1 MKLTALRLHNVK
13 RFAGRGIAVEGITD
27 GVNVLSAANEHG
39 KSTCFEALH
48 ALFFQPHSGT
58 PKNVQM
64 LRPYSGGNPIVEADI
79 SIETG
84 RYRLTKQF
92 YSGRRASVT
101 DLGSGRIVA
110 QADEAEA
117 FIGDLISGGTSGPAG
132 LLWVRQGV
140 TGIENRSKSEE
151 ENDKRVRESLL
162 SSVQGEVEA
171 LTGGRRMTAVLE
183 ACEEELNRLV
193 TTTLRPKTGGR
204 FAAALEERDRLQAEE
219 ARLAKEVEMLH
230 GALDRRRSVQARLRE
245 LENSDEE
252 AGRKAAIANAE
263 AVLEAAK
270 LHERELKAL
279 DAEAALAASRR
290 DAAQQAFD
298 RFHTALNRSGELARR
313 FALAEKE
320 LSNAAEQRTASLV
333 ESEAATAEVQAAEA
347 EERVNREWLAR
358 LEAALRSRHAAE
370 RLAELRQ
377 RLEQAETARQQ
388 IEDGE
393 AAHAL
398 LAIPADAIE
407 RLEALD
413 LKIVGLRAAAEVG
426 LPTLRID
433 YLKDVSGLVSMDRQP
448 LPGGED
454 KSFAGMARLD
464 IAGVGTLTIHSS
476 RQAEQDGA
484 LETAQSARQTLLAK
498 LGVESLL
505 AARQRD
511 IAARSKH
518 EELVRAR
525 QRLADLAPKG
535 IDALH
540 LDAARFAEL
549 SQGPVDLDA
558 DPEEVR
564 TRLADATRRIELAR
578 NRAREAS
585 VMRTEAGE
593 AILRA
598 QTEHARLRQELDAIE
613 AIIGPEAGR
622 NDVQQ
627 DLTAELSSA
636 KEQFDAAELRA
647 GPLRRTGR
655 DLAGAEAALARAR
668 SVADAAG
675 REIARLREELADLG
689 GQIRTRSDSAVE
701 ENWSEIRDLLAAA
714 REQVKRFE
722 TEVAVLDRLR
732 KALTATRAA
741 ARDLYLKP
749 VMNELA
755 PLVGLLFDDISITF
769 DGDSLLP
776 QIVRRNGLDED
787 VDRLSGGM
795 REQLSVLT
803 RLAFARLLTR
813 DGRPAPVILDDA
825 LVYSDDDRIERM
837 FDALHRQSRDQQILV
852 FSCRQR
858 AFARLGGNVL
868 AMQPWQPD

>member
-13 RFAGRGIAVEGITD
+13 RFAGRGIAVEDIAD

-79 SIETG
+79 AIETG

-117 FIGDLISGGTSGPAG
+117 FIGDLISGGTAGPAG
-132 LLWVRQGV
+132 LLWVRQGI

-171 LTGGRRMTAVLE
+171 LTGGRRMSAVLE

-193 TTTLRPKTGGR
+193 TATLRPKTGGR
-204 FAAALEERDRLQAEE
+204 FAAALDERERLQAEE
-219 ARLAKEVEMLH
+219 TRLAKEVEMLH
-230 GALDRRRSVQARLRE
+230 GALDRRRSVQSRLRE
-245 LENSDEE
+245 LENADEE
-252 AGRKAAIANAE
+252 ASRKAAIANAE
-263 AVLEAAK
+263 ALLEAAK
-270 LHERELKAL
+270 LHDRELKAL
-279 DAEAALAASRR
+279 DAEAALAAISC
-290 DAAQQAFD
+290 DGAQQAFD
-298 RFHTALNRSGELARR
+298 RFHMALNRSGELARR
-313 FALAEKE
+313 FAEAEKE
-320 LSNAAEQRTASLV
+320 LSNAAERRAASLT
-333 ESEAATAEVQAAEA
+333 ENEAATAQVQAAEE
-347 EERVNREWLAR
+347 EERVSRELLTR
-358 LEAALRSRHAAE
+358 LEAALRSRQAAE
-370 RLAELRQ
+370 RLAEVRL
-377 RLEQAETARQQ
+377 RLEQAEAARRQ

-393 AAHAL
+393 AAHRL

-413 LKIVGLRAAAEVG
+413 LKIVRLRAAAEVG

-433 YLKDVSGLVSMDRQP
+433 YLKDASGLVSLDRQP
-448 LPGGED
+448 LGGGED
-454 KSFAGMARLD
+454 RSFAGVAKLD

-476 RQAEQDGA
+476 RQADQDGA
-484 LETAQSARQTLLAK
+484 LETAEAARQALLAK
-498 LGVESLL
+498 LGVDSLL

-511 IAARSKH
+511 IAARGRQ

-525 QRLADLAPKG
+525 QRLADLASNG
-535 IDALH
+535 IDQLH
-540 LDAARFAEL
+540 LDAARFAAL
-549 SQGPVDLDA
+549 SQGPVELDA

-564 TRLADATRRIELAR
+564 AHLGEATRRIELAR

-585 VMRTEAGE
+585 VMRSEAGE

-598 QTEHARLRQELDAIE
+598 QTEHAKLGQELEAVE

-622 NDVQQ
+622 
-627 DLTAELSSA
+627 TELLQNLAARFASA
-636 KEQFDAAELRA
+636 REQFDAVELRA
-647 GPLRRTGR
+647 TPLRGAGR
-655 DLAGAEAALARAR
+655 DLAGAEAALARVR
-668 SVADAAG
+668 SVAEATG

-714 REQVKRFE
+714 QEQVKRFE

-749 VMNELA
+749 VMSELA

-769 DGDSLLP
+769 DGDTLLP
-776 QIVRRNGLDED
+776 QIMRRNGLDED

-803 RLAFARLLTR
+803 RLAFARLLAR

-868 AMQPWQPD
+868 AMQPWQPE

>member
-58 PKNVQM
+58 PKSVQM

-79 SIETG
+79 SIDAG

-92 YSGRRASVT
+92 YGGRRASVT
-101 DLGSGRIVA
+101 DLASGRLVA

-162 SSVQGEVEA
+162 TSVQGEVEA
-171 LTGGRRMTAVLE
+171 LTGGRRMSAVLE

-193 TTTLRPKTGGR
+193 TATLRPKTGGR
-204 FAAALEERDRLQAEE
+204 FAAAIEDRDRLQTEE

-230 GALDRRRSVQARLRE
+230 GALDRRRSVQARLSE
-245 LENSDEE
+245 LENADEE
-252 AGRKAAIANAE
+252 AGRKAAISNAE

-270 LHERELKAL
+270 LHDKELKAL

-290 DAAQQAFD
+290 DEAQQAFD
-298 RFHTALNRSGELARR
+298 RFHAALNRSSDLARR
-313 FALAEKE
+313 FAVAEKE
-320 LSNAAEQRTASLV
+320 LSTVGEQRTASLV
-333 ESEAATAEVQAAEA
+333 ESEAATAEVQAAEG
-347 EERVNREWLAR
+347 EERVNHELLAR

-370 RLAELRQ
+370 RLAEVRQ
-377 RLEQAETARQQ
+377 RLEQAEAARQQ

-407 RLEALD
+407 WLEALD
-413 LKIVGLRAAAEVG
+413 LKIVRLRAAAEVG

-433 YLKDVSGLVSMDRQP
+433 YLEDASGSVSMDRQP

-454 KSFAGMARLD
+454 RSFAGMAKLE
-464 IAGVGTLTIHSS
+464 ISGVGTLTIHSS
-476 RQAEQDGA
+476 RQAEPDGA
-484 LETAQSARQTLLAK
+484 LESTETARRKLLAT
-498 LGVESLL
+498 LGIDSLL

-511 IAARSKH
+511 IAARNKQ
-518 EELVRAR
+518 EELTRAR
-525 QRLADLAPKG
+525 QRLADLAPGG
-535 IDALH
+535 IDQLH
-540 LDAARFAEL
+540 LEAARFAEL
-549 SQGPVDLDA
+549 SQGPVELDG

-564 TRLADATRRIELAR
+564 ARLTDATRRIELAR

-585 VMRTEAGE
+585 VMRTDAGE

-598 QTEHARLRQELDAIE
+598 QTEHARLGQEREAIE

-622 NDVQQ
+622 TELQQ
-627 DLTAELSSA
+627 DLAVRLSGA
-636 KEQFDAAELRA
+636 KEQFDAVELRA
-647 GPLRRTGR
+647 GPLRKTGR

-668 SVADAAG
+668 SVAAAAG
-675 REIARLREELADLG
+675 LEIGRLREELADLG

-701 ENWSEIRDLLAAA
+701 ENWLESRDLLVAAK
-714 REQVKRFE
+714 EQVKRFE

-749 VMNELA
+749 VMNELV
-755 PLVGLLFDDISITF
+755 PLLGLLFDDISITF
-769 DGDSLLP
+769 DGDTLLP

-803 RLAFARLLTR
+803 RLAFARLLAR

-868 AMQPWQPD
+868 TMQPWQPD